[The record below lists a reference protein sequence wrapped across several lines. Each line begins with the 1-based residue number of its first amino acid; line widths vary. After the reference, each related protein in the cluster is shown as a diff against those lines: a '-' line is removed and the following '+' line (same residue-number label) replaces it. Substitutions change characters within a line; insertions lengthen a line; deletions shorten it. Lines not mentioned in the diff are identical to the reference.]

1 MKSRKRTTPRGQAS
15 GAKHQQNPQPKTA
28 SGSSAK
34 ASSAGKRARI
44 RIYRHGLGDC
54 ILVRLRKENGSDYK
68 ILIDCGV
75 ALATEKAPD
84 TMTAVVED
92 VIKETNGVIDVLAVT
107 HEHWD
112 HVSGFILAENSF
124 KKLEVGE
131 VWVAWSEDLTD
142 SLAQQ
147 LRKDHDQALAVLGA
161 SAARMALAGQ
171 TDRAAEILNIVG
183 LTGAAGEK
191 TRTAF
196 DKAKAMGRQEPKL
209 RYWQPDAQPHAPHQQ
224 TAPIHLGDPAV
235 TIYALGPPHDAK
247 LIRKTLQSKSDPET
261 YELKLDGAGTFPATV
276 ASLLQ
281 GVATDPPFPP
291 TTAIPIEHARGMQFF
306 QDNYWANDSAQWRRI
321 DTDWLGAASDLALA
335 MQSATN
341 NTSLVLAM
349 EFADGDVLLFAG
361 DAQVGNWLSWQD
373 RKWTIDGREVT
384 GPDLLERTIFY
395 KVGHHGSHNATLRK
409 KGLEMMGRLKTAAI
423 PVDQVVAKK
432 MRWGAMP
439 LATLVEELD
448 KRTKGRTFRTDI
460 PPTEQFE
467 EVTVEPLYYEFE
479 I

>member
-1 MKSRKRTTPRGQAS
+1 MKSRKRAASRGQAS
-15 GAKHQQNPQPKTA
+15 VAKGQQDVQVKTA
-28 SGSSAK
+28 SKSSAE
-34 ASSAGKRARI
+34 ASPTTQRARI

-54 ILVRLRKENGSDYK
+54 ILIRLRRDNGSDYK
-68 ILIDCGV
+68 VLIDCGV
-75 ALATEKAPD
+75 TVATQDAPAK
-84 TMTAVVED
+84 MTAVVED
-92 VIKETNGVIDVLAVT
+92 VVKETGGTIDVLAVT

-112 HVSGFILAENSF
+112 HVSGFMQAEDAF
-124 KKLEVGE
+124 KKLKVGE
-131 VWVAWSEDLTD
+131 VWVAWTEDLTD
-142 SLAQQ
+142 PLAQQ

-171 TDRAAEILNIVG
+171 TDRAAEIFNIVG
-183 LTGAAGEK
+183 LSGAAGEK

-196 DKAKAMGRQEPKL
+196 EKAKAIGRQQPKL
-209 RYWQPDAQPHAPHQQ
+209 RYWQPDAAQRAPNQQ
-224 TAPIHLGDPAV
+224 TVPIHLGDPAV

-247 LIRKTLQSKSDPET
+247 LIRKTLQPKSDPET
-261 YELKLDGAGTFPATV
+261 YELKLDGAGAFPATV

-291 TTAIPIEHARGMQFF
+291 TMAIWIERAQGMPFF
-306 QDNYWANDSAQWRRI
+306 QDNYWANESAQWRRI

-341 NTSLVLAM
+341 NTSLVLAF

-373 RKWTIDGREVT
+373 RKWTIGAREVT
-384 GPDLLERTIFY
+384 GPDLLTRTIFY
-395 KVGHHGSHNATLRK
+395 KVGHHGSHNATLK
-409 KGLEMMGRLKTAAI
+409 AKGLEMMDHLKTAAI
-423 PVDQVVAKK
+423 PVDEIVAKK

-439 LATLVEELD
+439 LATLVDELN
-448 KRTKGRTFRTDI
+448 KKTNNRTFRTDL
-460 PPTEQFE
+460 PPKDQFAG
-467 EVTVEPLYYEFE
+467 VTVESLYYEFV

>member
-1 MKSRKRTTPRGQAS
+1 MKSKKRPNPRGRAS
-15 GAKHQQNPQPKTA
+15 AAKDYQDPQVKSKSRP
-28 SGSSAK
+28 SAD
-34 ASSAGKRARI
+34 ALSTGQRGRI

-54 ILVRLRKENGSDYK
+54 ILVRLRRDNGSDYK

-75 ALATEKAPD
+75 AVATQNAPAK
-84 TMTAVVED
+84 MTAVVED
-92 VIKETNGVIDVLAVT
+92 VVKETGGTIDVLAVT

-112 HVSGFILAENSF
+112 HVSGFMQAEDAF
-124 KKLEVGE
+124 KKLKVGE
-131 VWVAWSEDLTD
+131 VWVAWTEDLTD
-142 SLAQQ
+142 PLAQQ
-147 LRKDHDQALAVLGA
+147 LRKDHDRALAVLGA

-183 LTGAAGEK
+183 LSGAVGEK

-196 DKAKAMGRQEPKL
+196 EKAKAMGQQEPTL
-209 RYWQPDAQPHAPHQQ
+209 RYWQPDAAPHAPNQQ
-224 TAPIHLGDPAV
+224 IVPIHLGNPAV

-261 YELKLDGAGTFPATV
+261 YELKLDGAGAFPATV

-291 TTAIPIEHARGMQFF
+291 TVAIPIERAQGMQFF
-306 QDNYWANDSAQWRRI
+306 QDNYWANESAQWRRI

-341 NTSLVLAM
+341 NTSLVLAF

-373 RKWTIDGREVT
+373 RKWTIGGREVT
-384 GPDLLERTIFY
+384 GPDLLARTIFY
-395 KVGHHGSHNATLRK
+395 KVGHHGSHNATLK
-409 KGLEMMGRLKTAAI
+409 TKGLEMMDRLKTAAI
-423 PVDQVVAKK
+423 PVDQIVAKR

-439 LATLVEELD
+439 LVTLVEELNR
-448 KRTKGRTFRTDI
+448 KTNGRTFRTDL
-460 PPTEQFE
+460 PPKNQFAD
-467 EVTVEPLYYEFE
+467 VTVEDLYYEFE